1 MNLPF
6 ILVVLLTI
14 LAVEAVIFCG
24 IGIVAFIC
32 MAIDDIKH
40 QPHPQPKK

>member
-1 MNLPF
+1 MNLPSF
-6 ILVVLLTI
+6 LIVLLTI

-32 MAIDDIKH
+32 MAIEDFKH
-40 QPHPQPKK
+40 QPHPHPKK